1 MKRTKSWITL
11 TLVFYGLFLLWTL
24 PAHYILSFLEK
35 RNVLPAGNFSIS
47 GVEGAWTDGRLQE
60 FKTAKIGLADLTW
73 RFQPS
78 GLIFGRLQF
87 ALTCDYAGGS
97 VGGILRVGLQDLEI
111 RQLQGQIPASSL
123 AQISLPGVKLSGMV
137 ELGKLSL
144 TAKDGYLVGG
154 AGQLAWRNAQ
164 VDSPYH
170 MTLGGVMVDLTAE
183 DEGILFKLTD
193 LGGFLQT
200 SGLGR
205 LDLQGKYSFD
215 GTVGARQGSSPELT
229 TFLQVLGRPA
239 PDGTVKIAFK
249 GQMARL
255 Y

>member
-1 MKRTKSWITL
+1 
-11 TLVFYGLFLLWTL
+11 
-24 PAHYILSFLEK
+24 
-35 RNVLPAGNFSIS
+35 
-47 GVEGAWTDGRLQE
+47 
-60 FKTAKIGLADLTW
+60 
-73 RFQPS
+73 
-78 GLIFGRLQF
+78 
-87 ALTCDYAGGS
+87 
-97 VGGILRVGLQDLEI
+97 
-111 RQLQGQIPASSL
+111 
-123 AQISLPGVKLSGMV
+123 
-137 ELGKLSL
+137 
-144 TAKDGYLVGG
+144 
-154 AGQLAWRNAQ
+154 
-164 VDSPYH
+164 